1 MKLQPI
7 VYVANM
13 GTATSWY
20 SALLGRAPDV
30 SSEYWTTFPVGDGHL
45 ALHLGGGD
53 RTTEPGRVAL
63 SFVADEPLEMLI
75 GRVEVHRSIAAE
87 AFGRSFVVAD
97 PDGTLIQI
105 NEHAG

>member
-7 VYVANM
+7 VYVTDM
-13 GTATSWY
+13 GAATGWY

-30 SSEYWTTFPVGDGHL
+30 SSEHWTTFPVGDGHL

-53 RTTEPGRVAL
+53 LATEGGRVAL
-63 SFVADEPLEMLI
+63 SLVADEPLEMLVK
-75 GRVEVHRSIAAE
+75 RVDVHRAIAEE

-97 PDGTLIQI
+97 PEGTLIQI
-105 NEHAG
+105 NEHAL